1 MAIREILVYPDPK
14 LKKVSLEVGVIDEE
28 IQQLVADLEE
38 TMYAQPGCVGIAAPQ
53 TGALNRVVVI
63 DASRNP
69 KISSQLGKMVLINP
83 QILEQEGSVIG
94 REGCLSLPDFTGNV
108 SRAQKI
114 KVQAQDAGGEMH
126 FFNAE
131 DFEARLVLHE
141 VDHLDGIL
149 FIDRVSCLKTDVFR
163 RKAIKPPKLSNNV
176 MEPSK

>member
-1 MAIREILVYPDPK
+1 MAILEILVYPDPE
-14 LKKVSLEVGVIDEE
+14 LKKTSQPVGVLDEE
-28 IQQLVADLEE
+28 TKQLIADLEE

-53 TGALNRVVVI
+53 TGALKRIVII

-69 KISSQLGKMVLINP
+69 RFTSKLGKMVLINP
-83 QILEQEGSVIG
+83 EILEQEGSVIG

-114 KVQAQDAGGEMH
+114 KFQARNLEGECLT
-126 FFNAE
+126 FDAE

-141 VDHLDGIL
+141 CDHLDGIL

-163 RKAIKPPKLSNNV
+163 RKSIKQPRITAAEVTS
-176 MEPSK
+176 